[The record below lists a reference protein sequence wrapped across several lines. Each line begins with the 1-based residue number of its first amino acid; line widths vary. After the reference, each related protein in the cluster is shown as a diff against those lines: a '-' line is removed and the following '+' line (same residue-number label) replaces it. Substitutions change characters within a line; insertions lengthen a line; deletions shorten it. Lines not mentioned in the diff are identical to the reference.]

1 MKMNNGY
8 MALLFMGGLS
18 QNVGHMKLAIDIF
31 FIKEIE
37 YNERWE
43 VVFDEDGCADDE
55 YYDDW
60 QVDAV
65 EVDWDTLEFNLNGKW
80 IKYEVKNES

>member
-1 MKMNNGY
+1 MKMNSGC
-8 MALLFMGGLS
+8 MALLFMVGLS
-18 QNVGHMKLAIDIF
+18 QNVGRMKLTIDIF
-31 FIKEIE
+31 FIKEIK

-43 VVFDEDGCADDE
+43 VVFDEDGYADDE

-65 EVDWDTLEFNLNGKW
+65 EVDWNTLEFNLNGKW
-80 IKYEVKNES
+80 IKYKV